1 MKFAP
6 YIILLLS
13 FLQLPVLAQDYSQS
27 ITGTVI
33 DEHASFPL
41 PGVSVILIGSEPLRG
56 ATTDID
62 GRFTI
67 DAVPIGRHEIGFTY
81 IGYED
86 RLVSNL
92 LVSSGKQTV
101 VNIGLEE
108 KVNELSEVV
117 VTAASSKHQAI
128 NELATVS
135 ARSFTV
141 EEASRFSGTLN
152 DPAKMAANFA
162 GVSSASD
169 ARNDIVIRGNSPTGV
184 LWRMEG
190 IDIPSPNHFAS
201 FGTTGGPVSMLNIN
215 NLKNSD
221 FMTGAF
227 TAEYGNA
234 TAGVFDLQLRNGNDK
249 RHEFLG
255 QIGFNGFEFGAEGPM
270 SLGRNGSY
278 MANFRYSTLEVIDL
292 LGFDLGVGAAV
303 PQFKDMTF
311 KINLPTENFG
321 RFSLFGIGGMSDIS
335 FKGEDSNE
343 NDLYGDSNENSAFES
358 KTGIIGLSH
367 LYFMDKN
374 TYSKLVLAVS
384 GTDGS
389 GTIDS
394 LSTEDRSPT
403 RLTGFRNTTTKLS
416 LNYKIN
422 RKINSRNTISV
433 GLSAD
438 HYNIE
443 SRDSTLFA
451 DTFRS
456 KTDFEGK
463 AQLFQSYMQW
473 QHRFND
479 KLSMVTG
486 FHLSQFYFNSS
497 NAVEPRFGLKY
508 EISELASINFGAG
521 LHSQLQPLPVYFT
534 ERESQWGYSYLGNE
548 DLDFMRSAQVVLGY
562 DQLLSKQLRFKGEVY
577 YQKISDAAVDSATSS
592 FSMLNAGRD
601 FVLPDNDNLVNEG
614 SGQNYGLELTLE
626 KFFSNNYYFLTTG
639 SLFKSTY
646 KGSDGISRST
656 AFDGNLVLNALA
668 GKEFKINDR
677 NAFTLDT
684 RLTYALGN
692 KYTALDLEASRAYGV
707 EIRQED
713 QAFEERFPDYFRHD
727 FKIGFRRN
735 GKRITQTFSVDL
747 QNLTNRR
754 NIFITSYDNR
764 AQDERTTYQRGFFP
778 NVEYKV
784 LF

>member
-1 MKFAP
+1 MKLR
-6 YIILLLS
+6 IVLIGLLLFS
-13 FLQLPVLAQDYSQS
+13 FGLQAQQYSQS
-27 ITGTVI
+27 ISGTVI
-33 DEHASFPL
+33 DEQAAFPL
-41 PGVSVILIGSEPLRG
+41 PGVTVMLLGSDPLIGTS
-56 ATTDID
+56 TDID
-62 GRFTI
+62 GRFTLEN
-67 DAVPIGRHEIGFTY
+67 VPIGRHSIGLSY

-86 RLVSNL
+86 RVLSNL

-101 VNIGLEE
+101 VDVSLEE
-108 KVNELSEVV
+108 AVNQLNEVV
-117 VTAASSKHQAI
+117 VTAKNNKHQAI

-190 IDIPSPNHFAS
+190 IDIPSPNHFAT

-249 RHEFLG
+249 KHEFLG
-255 QIGFNGFEFGAEGPM
+255 QIGFNGFEFGAEGPL
-270 SLGRNGSY
+270 SIGRNSSY
-278 MANFRYSTLEVIDL
+278 IANARYSTLEVINL

-303 PQFKDMTF
+303 PQFKDVTF
-311 KINLPTENFG
+311 KVNIPTESFG
-321 RFSLFGIGGMSDIS
+321 RFSVFGIGGMSDIA

-343 NDLYGDSNENSAFES
+343 NDLYGDSNENSEFES
-358 KTGIIGLSH
+358 RTGIVGFSH
-367 LYFMDKN
+367 LYFRDKN
-374 TYSKLVLAVS
+374 TYSKLVMAVS
-384 GTDGS
+384 GATNTGH
-389 GTIDS
+389 IDS
-394 LSTEDRSPT
+394 LSAEDRSPIPQFGVHT
-403 RLTGFRNTTTKLS
+403 ATTKYS

-422 RKINSRNTISV
+422 RKINARNTISV

-438 HYNIE
+438 HYKIE
-443 SRDSTLFA
+443 SRDSVFEAGKFNTI
-451 DTFRS
+451 
-456 KTDFEGK
+456 TDFEGN
-463 AQLFQSYMQW
+463 AQLFQSYMHW
-473 QHRFND
+473 QHRFSGR
-479 KLSMVTG
+479 LSMVAG
-486 FHLSQFYFNSS
+486 FHMSQFYLNGSKAF
-497 NAVEPRFGLKY
+497 EPRLGVKY
-508 EISELASINFGAG
+508 ELNEKASLNFGAG

-534 ERESQWGYSYLGNE
+534 ERESQWGYSYRANE
-548 DLDFMRSAQVVLGY
+548 QLDFTRSRHLVLAY
-562 DQLLSKQLRFKGEVY
+562 DQLISPQLRFKGEVY
-577 YQKISDAAVDSATSS
+577 YQNIKDAAVDSASTS

-601 FVLPDNDNLVNEG
+601 FTLPDNDNLVNG
-614 SGQNYGLELTLE
+614 GKGQNYGVELTLE
-626 KFFSNNYYFLTTG
+626 KFFSKNYYFLSTV
-639 SLFKSTY
+639 SLFESTY
-646 KGSDGISRST
+646 EGSDGVQRST
-656 AFDGNLVLNALA
+656 AFDGNLVANLLA
-668 GKEFKINDR
+668 GKEFSINEK
-677 NAFTLDT
+677 NAITLDT

-692 KYTALDLEASRAYGV
+692 KYTALDLEASRDLGLEVRQDEFAY
-707 EIRQED
+707 
-713 QAFEERFPDYFRHD
+713 EERFPDYFRHD
-727 FKIGFRRN
+727 FKIGYRRN

-754 NIFITSYDNR
+754 NIFLTSYDNR
-764 AQDERTTYQRGFFP
+764 LQNEKTTYQRGFFP